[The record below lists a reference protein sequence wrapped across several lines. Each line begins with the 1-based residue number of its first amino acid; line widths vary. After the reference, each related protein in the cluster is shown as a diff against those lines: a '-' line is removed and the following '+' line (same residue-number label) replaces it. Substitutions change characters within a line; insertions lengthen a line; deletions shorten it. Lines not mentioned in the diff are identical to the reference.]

1 MATQKPGE
9 WANSLLARFEDQV
22 IGKNA
27 NFYHGTSQNGKVK
40 NAKKI
45 EIFFGQYRCI
55 DWKNCV
61 NEIGGVCEWDERF
74 VIVLR
79 SCYFALCIC
88 LRFV

>member
-22 IGKNA
+22 I
-27 NFYHGTSQNGKVK
+27 VK
-40 NAKKI
+40 NGIFTMVPPKMVKWKTQKKK
-45 EIFFGQYRCI
+45 IFFGQYRCI

-61 NEIGGVCEWDERF
+61 NEMERVCDRDGRF

-79 SCYFALCIC
+79 SCYFAFCIC